1 MKTHTAQS
9 PHGPFISTR
18 TPLSRRTFLRGSGVA
33 LALPFLDS
41 MMPSFAKAAESSSP
55 LAPGAKPRR
64 MFAICQNLGVLPDL
78 FFPGNA
84 GRDYTLSPYLEF
96 LKEHRNDFT
105 VMSGVSHP
113 GVDGSH
119 TSDICFLTA
128 APHPGSS
135 SFRNT
140 ISLDQFIGERIGI
153 LTRYPSITLAVNT
166 RSRSL
171 SYSGTGVAIPP
182 EDKAAEVF
190 KQLFLQGTPQQI
202 EAQVRQLDTGRSILD
217 AVADHAKELQRK
229 GGTRDRERLDQYFT
243 SVRDL
248 ESRMK
253 ASRGWEQ
260 KPKPVVQEAAPV
272 DPTDPADYM
281 KKIEVMYNLARLS
294 FETDSTR
301 AITLMLDSVGSPA
314 LNVPGATITDGYHN
328 LSHHGRSPDKRGQ
341 LKALDEAHMKLLS
354 KLFTD
359 LKSVREGDET
369 LMDRT
374 MVYFSSNMGDAN
386 KHVNTNLPVIFAGG
400 GFKHGQHL
408 AFDTERNYPLTN
420 LFVSMLHRMGI
431 EQDRFA
437 SATGT
442 FRGLEMT

>member
-1 MKTHTAQS
+1 MNTKTQS
-9 PHGPFISTR
+9 APYISTR
-18 TPLSRRTFLRGSGVA
+18 SPLSRRTFLKGSGVA

-41 MMPSFAKAAESSSP
+41 MTSPFARAATT
-55 LAPGAKPRR
+55 GAARPRR
-64 MFAICQNLGVLPDL
+64 FFAINQNLGVLPDL
-78 FFPGNA
+78 FFPATG
-84 GRDYTLSPYLEF
+84 GRDYKPSVYLQH
-96 LKEHRNDFT
+96 LQEHRNDFT

-119 TSDICFLTA
+119 TSDICFLTG

-153 LTRYPSITLAVNT
+153 QTRYPSITLSVNT
-166 RSRSL
+166 RTRSL

-190 KQLFLQGTPQQI
+190 KQLFLQGSPEQVEQT
-202 EAQVRQLDTGRSILD
+202 VRQLDTGRSILD
-217 AVADHAKELQRK
+217 AVAGHAKELERK
-229 GGTRDRERLDQYFT
+229 GGARDRERLDQYFT

-248 ESRMK
+248 ENRMT

-260 KPKPVVQEAAPV
+260 KPKPVVKEEAPV
-272 DPTDPADYM
+272 DPTDPALYM
-281 KKIEVMYNLARLS
+281 NKIDIMYKLTRLA

-301 AITLMLDSVGSPA
+301 AVTLMLDSVASPA
-314 LNVPGATITDGYHN
+314 LTVEGATITDGYHN
-328 LSHHGRSPDKRGQ
+328 LSHHGRSDDKRGQ
-341 LKALDEAHMKLLS
+341 LKALDEAHMKLLA
-354 KLFTD
+354 KLFAS

-374 MVYFSSNMGDAN
+374 MIYFGSNMGDAN

-408 AFDTERNYPLTN
+408 VFDTEKNYPLAN
-420 LFVSMLHRMGI
+420 LFMSVLQRMEI
-431 EQDRFA
+431 PADKF
-437 SATGT
+437 STSTGT

>member
-1 MKTHTAQS
+1 MKQNTAQT
-9 PHGPFISTR
+9 PYGPFISTR
-18 TPLSRRTFLRGSGVA
+18 RPLSRRTFLKGSGVA
-33 LALPFLDS
+33 LALPLLDS
-41 MMPSFAKAAESSSP
+41 MLPSFSRAAESSSP

-78 FFPGNA
+78 FFPTEA
-84 GRDYTLSPYLEF
+84 GRDYKLTPYLKLLE
-96 LKEHRNDFT
+96 EHRNDFT

-140 ISLDQFIGERIGI
+140 ISLDQYVAERIGI
-153 LTRYPSITLAVNT
+153 QTRYPSITLAVNT

-190 KQLFLQGTPQQI
+190 KQLFLQGSPQQI
-202 EAQVRQLDTGRSILD
+202 EAQVRQIDTGRSILD

-229 GGTRDRERLDQYFT
+229 GGQRDRERLDQYFT

-248 ESRMK
+248 ETRMT

-260 KPKPVVQEAAPV
+260 KPKPVVKEQAPV

-281 KKIEVMYNLARLS
+281 VKTGIMYSLARLA

-314 LNVPGATITDGYHN
+314 LNVKGITDGYHN
-328 LSHHGRSPDKRGQ
+328 LSHHGRSEDKRSQ
-341 LKALDEAHMKLLS
+341 LKALDDAHMKLLA
-354 KLFTD
+354 KLFSD
-359 LKSVREGDET
+359 LKSVREDGET

-374 MVYFSSNMGDAN
+374 MVYFGSNMGDAN
-386 KHVNTNLPVIFAGG
+386 KHLNTNLPVIFAGG

-408 AFDTERNYPLTN
+408 AFDQERNYPLPN
-420 LFVSMLHRMGI
+420 LFVSMLQRLGI
-431 EQDRFA
+431 EQDKF
-437 SATGT
+437 ATGT
-442 FRGLEMT
+442 GTLRGLEMT